1 MDTFLFDET
10 IFGPI
15 YSRRLGNSLGINLL
29 PCNRKICSFDCVY
42 CECGWTL
49 NEVEQKGMPERRM
62 VKNLLEKK
70 LIDLINTHNIP
81 DSLTFAG
88 NGEPTLHPNFNEI
101 IDDTITL
108 RNHYFPKAK
117 ISVLS
122 NATQINKPE
131 ILSALLKIE
140 NRILKLDA
148 GSNEMFQR
156 INHPSSAITLQDIIT
171 GLLSFKGNVTI
182 QTLFLRG
189 NISGLPID
197 NTTEKEINLWLEHLK
212 IINPERVM
220 IYPIARNTPLD
231 NIEIISKE
239 ELDQIGRKVQSLGIE
254 TEIY

>member
-1 MDTFLFDET
+1 
-10 IFGPI
+10 
-15 YSRRLGNSLGINLL
+15 
-29 PCNRKICSFDCVY
+29 
-42 CECGWTL
+42 
-49 NEVEQKGMPERRM
+49 VEQKGMPERRM

-101 IDDTITL
+101 IDDTINL

>member
-239 ELDQIGRKVQSLGIE
+239 ELNQIGRKVQSLGIE

>member
-1 MDTFLFDET
+1 
-10 IFGPI
+10 
-15 YSRRLGNSLGINLL
+15 
-29 PCNRKICSFDCVY
+29 
-42 CECGWTL
+42 
-49 NEVEQKGMPERRM
+49 VEQKGMPERRM

-101 IDDTITL
+101 IDDTINL

-239 ELDQIGRKVQSLGIE
+239 ELNQIGRKVQSLGIE

>member
-101 IDDTITL
+101 IDDTINL

>member
-231 NIEIISKE
+231 KIEIISKE

>member
-70 LIDLINTHNIP
+70 LIDLTNTHNIP

-101 IDDTITL
+101 IDDTINL

>member
-49 NEVEQKGMPERRM
+49 NQVEQRGIPTQTE
-62 VKNLLEKK
+62 VCDQLEKK
-70 LIDLINTHNIP
+70 LIELKAKNNIP

-88 NGEPTLHPNFNEI
+88 NGEPTLHPDFSKI
-101 IDDTITL
+101 IDQTL
-108 RNHYFPKAK
+108 ALRDRYFPEAK
-117 ISVLS
+117 VSVLS
-122 NATQINKPE
+122 NATRIDKPD
-131 ILSALLKIE
+131 IISSLLKID

-148 GSNEMFQR
+148 GSELMFKR
-156 INHPSSAITLQDIIT
+156 INQPTAPISLETIIS
-171 GLLSFKGNVTI
+171 GLCSFKGKVTI
-182 QTLFLRG
+182 QTLFLKG
-189 NISGLPID
+189 EISGLPID
-197 NTTEKEINLWLEHLK
+197 NTSEEEIQLWLKHLELIK
-212 IINPERVM
+212 PERVM

-231 NIEIISKE
+231 NLNIISKE
-239 ELDQIGRKVQSLGIE
+239 ELQRIGERVEALGIE

>member
-1 MDTFLFDET
+1 
-10 IFGPI
+10 
-15 YSRRLGNSLGINLL
+15 
-29 PCNRKICSFDCVY
+29 
-42 CECGWTL
+42 
-49 NEVEQKGMPERRM
+49 VEQKGMPERRM

-231 NIEIISKE
+231 KIEIISKE

>member
-101 IDDTITL
+101 IDDTINL

-231 NIEIISKE
+231 KIEIISKE

>member
-101 IDDTITL
+101 IDDTINL

-231 NIEIISKE
+231 KIEIISKE

-254 TEIY
+254 TEIC